1 MSTPEFLSQTSV
13 VGVRIRTT
21 CRSPSRS
28 AAQAQAARMGMMSLR
43 GGEPSRH
50 LSRVANLVKAGELG
64 VHVGTWSQ
72 KRDVQC
78 EQASLPRV
86 LRIEN
91 GELTVSPIIPTGLG
105 VPIAGP
111 PGASPCNIDEEM
123 RRRRQELSFISTTA
137 FYGKRRAGIMR
148 RHWWERTDPREG

>member
-1 MSTPEFLSQTSV
+1 MSTPVLFVADER

-21 CRSPSRS
+21 CRSPNRS

-43 GGEPSRH
+43 GEEPSSH
-50 LSRVANLVKAGELG
+50 LSRAANLVKTGELE
-64 VHVGTWSQ
+64 VHVGKWSQ

-78 EQASLPRV
+78 EQPNFPLV

-91 GELTVSPIIPTGLG
+91 GKFTGSPIIPTGLG
-105 VPIAGP
+105 VPIARP

-123 RRRRQELSFISTTA
+123 RR
-137 FYGKRRAGIMR
+137 
-148 RHWWERTDPREG
+148 